1 MANCAAATANCTSES
16 ARLASALS
24 RHGVRPGDTV
34 SAMLPNVP
42 AMLEAHFGVPML
54 GAVLNAIN
62 TRLDAATIAYI
73 LEHGEAKVL
82 ITDREYAA
90 QVGPALA
97 RLKKPPLVIDVD
109 DPLYTGPGERLGK
122 IEYEDFIAGGD
133 PDFAG
138 HAGHRREQ
146 RDRAQLHL
154 GHHRQSEGRGLS
166 PPRHVPRSGRQHHGV
181 AAAAEAGLSVDAADV
196 PLQRLVLP
204 VVGHRDGRHACLPA
218 AGRSGA
224 DLPDD
229 RRAWRHA
236 HVRRAD
242 RAQHA
247 GERAGRAAPPLQPH
261 RRHPDRRLAAARQ
274 GDQGRWRS
282 SASA

>member
-1 MANCAAATANCTSES
+1 M
-16 ARLASALS
+16 
-24 RHGVRPGDTV
+24 
-34 SAMLPNVP
+34 
-42 AMLEAHFGVPML
+42 
-54 GAVLNAIN
+54 
-62 TRLDAATIAYI
+62 
-73 LEHGEAKVL
+73 
-82 ITDREYAA
+82 
-90 QVGPALA
+90 
-97 RLKKPPLVIDVD
+97 KKPPLVIDVD
-109 DPLYTGPGERLGK
+109 DPLYTGPGERLGE
-122 IEYEDFIAGGD
+122 IEYEEFIAGGD

-138 HAGHRREQ
+138 QPVDRREQ

-166 PPRHVPRSGRQHHGV
+166 PPRHVPGSGRQHHGV

-218 AGRSGA
+218 PGRSGA

-229 RRAWRHA
+229 RRARRDA

-247 GERAGRAAPPLQPH
+247 GQRAGRAAPPLQPH

-274 GDQGRWRS
+274 GDQGHGGARLPRDAHLRHDRAARPVDAVRAAGRLGRPAARGARRVQRAPGRALSGGRRADGGRPEDARAGRAQRRS
-282 SASA
+282 RSARSWCAATP